1 MVVVVR
7 PRRNERYEAQ
17 LARKH
22 ARVVKNARAL
32 RPDNGNDGDSDG
44 ELHGNQLLVAE
55 RKAAARPNGAI
66 RIRDVIE
73 RIIARDHL

>member
-7 PRRNERYEAQ
+7 PRRNELYEAQ
-17 LARKH
+17 LGRKH
-22 ARVVKNARAL
+22 AIVVKNARAL

-44 ELHGNQLLVAE
+44 ELQGNQLLVAE